1 MINSI
6 NYRQTKYYYKYLSYR
21 LFIEPAKINDVINT
35 NSFSLVKP
43 YMVLRYARDIIFA
56 NLIGSGIEP

>member
-35 NSFSLVKP
+35 ISFSLVNS
-43 YMVLRYARDIIFA
+43 YIVLRYARAMIFA